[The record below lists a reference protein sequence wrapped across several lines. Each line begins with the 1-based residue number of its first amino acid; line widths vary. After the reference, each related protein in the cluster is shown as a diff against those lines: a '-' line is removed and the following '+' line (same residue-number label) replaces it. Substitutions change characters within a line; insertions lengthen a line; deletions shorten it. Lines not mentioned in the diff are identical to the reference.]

1 MPQLTALVYNHRD
14 KTKTYFKIKV
24 TMYELPGPAEW
35 GKVRLS
41 QQIVPTSQRSGPIV
55 RRVLNPKFEASQYVF
70 TYVGSFKWKFLGQ
83 REPEPPLD
91 LKHGRQGVPSGWFFS
106 GGNYYSWQQIPEAIV
121 QMKDMDK
128 REAAITRECWRGRQE
143 IRDEQ
148 RLEAKKTG
156 TLFRSTDQ
164 QRVYGPTWA
173 TTNLPWALKRASD
186 LWDEIHQDHE
196 KMMAKRIKVSKIGG
210 S

>member
-1 MPQLTALVYNHRD
+1 M
-14 KTKTYFKIKV
+14 
-24 TMYELPGPAEW
+24 PGPARW

-41 QQIVPTSQRSGPIV
+41 QPVVPTSQRSGPIV
-55 RRVLNPKFEASQYVF
+55 PASQYVF

-83 REPEPPLD
+83 RQPEPPLD
-91 LKHGRQGVPSGWFFS
+91 FKHGRQGVPRGWFFS

-121 QMKDMDK
+121 QMEDMDK

-156 TLFRSTDQ
+156 TTSK
-164 QRVYGPTWA
+164 QRAYGPTWS
-173 TTNLPWALKRASD
+173 TTNLPWALKRAND
-186 LWDEIHQDHE
+186 LWEEIHQDHE
-196 KMMAKRIKVSKIGG
+196 KMMAKRMKVSKIGG
-210 S
+210 A

>member
-1 MPQLTALVYNHRD
+1 M
-14 KTKTYFKIKV
+14 
-24 TMYELPGPAEW
+24 PGPAEW

-121 QMKDMDK
+121 QIQDMDK

-148 RLEAKKTG
+148 ELEAKKTG
-156 TLFRSTDQ
+156 TTSKQRASTS
-164 QRVYGPTWA
+164 

-186 LWDEIHQDHE
+186 LWKEIEQDHE
-196 KMMAKRIKVSKIGG
+196 EMMAKRMKCKIGG
-210 S
+210 A

>member
-1 MPQLTALVYNHRD
+1 MPQLTALIYNYRT
-14 KTKTYFKIKV
+14 KLKTYNRIKA
-24 TMYELPGPAEW
+24 TMYEMPGPARW

-41 QQIVPTSQRSGPIV
+41 QPIVPTSQRSGPSG
-55 RRVLNPKFEASQYVF
+55 PASRDVF

-83 REPEPPLD
+83 RQPEPPLD
-91 LKHGRQGVPSGWFFS
+91 FKHGRQGVPRGWFFS

-121 QMKDMDK
+121 QIQDMDK

-148 RLEAKKTG
+148 ELEAKKTG
-156 TLFRSTDQ
+156 TTSKQRASTS
-164 QRVYGPTWA
+164 

-186 LWDEIHQDHE
+186 LWKEIDQDHE
-196 KMMAKRIKVSKIGG
+196 EMMAKRMKCKIGG
-210 S
+210 A

>member
-14 KTKTYFKIKV
+14 KTKTYFKFKV
-24 TMYELPGPAEW
+24 TMYEMPGPAEW

-55 RRVLNPKFEASQYVF
+55 RRVLNPKFEACQYVF

-91 LKHGRQGVPSGWFFS
+91 LKHGRQGVPSGWFWS

-121 QMKDMDK
+121 QIQDMDK

-148 RLEAKKTG
+148 EAHKENRNYKQH
-156 TLFRSTDQ
+156 RASTS
-164 QRVYGPTWA
+164 
-173 TTNLPWALKRASD
+173 TTNLPWALKRAND
-186 LWDEIHQDHE
+186 MWKAIDQDHE
-196 KMMAKRIKVSKIGG
+196 EMMAKRMKASKIGG
-210 S
+210 A

>member
-1 MPQLTALVYNHRD
+1 MPQLTALIYNHRD
-14 KTKTYFKIKV
+14 KVKTYYKIKAK
-24 TMYELPGPAEW
+24 MYEMPGPARW

-41 QQIVPTSQRSGPIV
+41 QPVVPTSQRSGPIV
-55 RRVLNPKFEASQYVF
+55 PASQYVF

-121 QMKDMDK
+121 QMEDMDK

-156 TLFRSTDQ
+156 TTSK
-164 QRVYGPTWA
+164 QRAYGPTWS
-173 TTNLPWALKRASD
+173 TTNLPWALKRAND
-186 LWDEIHQDHE
+186 LWEEIHQDHE
-196 KMMAKRIKVSKIGG
+196 KMMAKRMKVSKIGG
-210 S
+210 A